1 VQFESLL
8 SGKLVLFPVGVFRFR
23 LGFAAGRIS
32 GKMENIRKKIF
43 FSLIDFT

>member
-8 SGKLVLFPVGVFRFR
+8 SGKLVLFPAGIFRFR

-32 GKMENIRKKIF
+32 EKKENI
-43 FSLIDFT
+43 